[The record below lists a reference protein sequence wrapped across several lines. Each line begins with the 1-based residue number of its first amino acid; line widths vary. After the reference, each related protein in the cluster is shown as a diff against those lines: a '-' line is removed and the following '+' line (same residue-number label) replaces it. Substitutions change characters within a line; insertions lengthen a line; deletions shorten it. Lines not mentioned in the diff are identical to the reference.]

1 MTDDPRVQQL
11 LDKLLESDATP
22 ESVCASC
29 PELLPVVRHYWLQM
43 RRVGADLDVLFPP
56 PTGPDPPPP
65 EQTGLPEV
73 PGYVVEGL
81 LGRGGMGV
89 VFKARHVRLNRTVA
103 LKMVL
108 AGNYASADA
117 LVRFRREA
125 EAVAALRHP
134 HIVQVHDAGEVG
146 GHPYFTME
154 FVEGGTLAHSLAA
167 NPLPPRRAAELLA
180 TLASAVQFAHKS
192 GFIHRDLKPS
202 NILLTPDGTPRIT
215 DFGLARAIDAGPE
228 ITRSGALVGT
238 PAYVSPEQARGDVR
252 AVGPA
257 ADIYALGAV
266 LYEMLTG
273 RPPFAGQS
281 AAETIHK
288 VVSEEPTAPSRLR
301 PQVARDLE
309 TVCLKCLQ
317 KSPARRYASAQDLA
331 DDLHR
336 FLDGKPVRARPVG
349 LFERAVK
356 WARRRPGAAVLVA
369 VLLILLGTAVGAGVW
384 LRQQERDR
392 RAAKAERE
400 RQATDALNTAWKR
413 AEELRGDERWPEAL
427 RVLTDASPLLP
438 EANLP
443 DLKEKFRQARS
454 DFEIADELENARE
467 SYPILPIGDVDYRL
481 RASEYVTVFEHAGLR
496 ITDDLE
502 SVSDHVRAS
511 AIREQFVAAIEDRAY
526 VAFMLD
532 DGALVDRLLAIARSA
547 DPGSPWRHR
556 FRDRAVWGNVRQLR
570 ELAAEAFDSSPPP
583 MEHQLALL
591 GLLLGRANDWF
602 HSIRLLGEACRR
614 QPRNFWVNREMGYAL
629 NRTGRNLEAAGQYRV
644 AVALRP
650 ENTGALG
657 GLGRSL
663 AILGDIEGAILAYR
677 QALQLSPK
685 HTSIRSSLVALLANT
700 GYWTE
705 AEAECR
711 RGLQIDPASH
721 LPLWRLADGLFSQ
734 GRRAEGVL
742 VCREVLE
749 IAPAFEEARYKLA
762 GAYQALGRHEDA
774 LTELRKVKN
783 LDPARYPVVDTLG
796 LELAATGRW
805 KQAIAMYEAAAARD
819 PRSNYAYTIGKL
831 YWSHGMPEEA
841 ATAFKKVASPSF
853 HWGWEGLAAV
863 RLDQGRFAD
872 AQAAL
877 RSWQAQSANEAERRA
892 LQRQLDFCDLLLAVE
907 GKLPAILA
915 GDERPADVP
924 TQRALA
930 EWCLNH
936 KGLPAT
942 AARFYAS
949 ALAAQPSLAD
959 NLGAGIRSHAA
970 RAAALAGCGIGADA
984 GKLDDRQRA
993 ELRKQALDWLTA
1005 EYNAWAERHR
1015 RGKPG
1020 DRTVVATAVRIW
1032 LRNDG
1037 PVDSPLGRSR
1047 NLGFDPR
1054 LAFNWAFDPRSRFS
1068 EDLAGVR
1075 DEQGLAR
1082 LPAEER
1088 LAWQA
1093 LWEKVATLA
1102 ARDPAAKFD
1111 QARAHVARL
1120 EWKSAARCYAE
1131 GMELEP
1137 TDNVE
1142 LGFEYAASQLLAGDR
1157 AGYRRTCT
1165 SLAAGGKAA
1174 RSTSAYIVARAC
1186 TLAPDTIDDP
1196 KESLEFGLTL
1206 SNARAAWST
1215 TEQAALRFRA
1225 GETEGSVASFERGLA
1240 GDTRP
1245 GRAVGNWLWLAL
1257 AYQKLGDADEA
1268 RRWLAKAANW
1278 LDQQGGRMPPE
1289 GSEMGSTLHNW
1300 LEAHVLR
1307 REAEAL
1313 LR

>member
-1 MTDDPRVQQL
+1 MSDDPRVQQL
-11 LDKLLESDATP
+11 LDKLLDSHATP
-22 ESVCASC
+22 EAVCASC
-29 PELLPVVRHYWLQM
+29 PELLPVVRDRWLEL
-43 RRVGADLDVLFPP
+43 RRLDADLAALFPP
-56 PTGPDPPPP
+56 PPDKTAPHQPDG
-65 EQTGLPEV
+65 TALPRV
-73 PGYVVEGL
+73 PGYEVEAL

-108 AGNYASADA
+108 AGDYASADD

-146 GHPYFTME
+146 GRPYFTME
-154 FVEGGTLAHSLAA
+154 YVEGGTLAHSLAA

-228 ITRSGALVGT
+228 VTRSGALVGT
-238 PAYVSPEQARGDVR
+238 PAYMAPEQARGDVR

-281 AAETIHK
+281 AGETIHK

-349 LFERAVK
+349 PFERAVK
-356 WARRRPGAAVLVA
+356 WARRRPGAALLA
-369 VLLILLGTAVGAGVW
+369 GVLLVLLATAVGAGVW
-384 LRQQERDR
+384 LRQQEKDR
-392 RAAKAERE
+392 REAKAQRE
-400 RQATDALNTAWKR
+400 GQARDALNTDWRR
-413 AEELRGDERWPEAL
+413 ADDLRRDGRWPEAL
-427 RVLTDASPLLP
+427 RVLTDASPHLP
-438 EANLP
+438 EANAP
-443 DLKEKFRQARS
+443 DLEEKFRQAKS
-454 DFEIADELENARE
+454 DFQIADELENARE
-467 SYPILPIGDVDYRL
+467 SYPILPTEIVDYRQ

-502 SVSDHVRAS
+502 SVAAHVRAS
-511 AIREQFVAAIEDRAY
+511 AIREQFVAAIEDRAF

-532 DGALVDRLLAIARSA
+532 DGELVDRLLGIARSA

-556 FRDRAVWGNVRQLR
+556 FRDRAVWSNVRQLR
-570 ELAAEAFDSSPPP
+570 ELAADAFDSSPPP

-591 GLLLGRANDWF
+591 GLLLGRADDWG

-629 NRTGRNLEAAGQYRV
+629 YRKGRNLEAAGHYRV
-644 AVALRP
+644 ALTLRP
-650 ENTGALG
+650 DNTGALW

-663 AILGDIEGAILAYR
+663 SSVGDIEGAIITYR
-677 QALQLSPK
+677 RALQLSPK
-685 HTSIRSSLVALLANT
+685 HTSIRSRLVALLVNT

-711 RGLQIDPASH
+711 HGLEIDPASH
-721 LPLWRLADGLFSQ
+721 VPLWRLADGLFSQ
-734 GRRAEGVL
+734 GRTAEGL
-742 VCREVLE
+742 PVCREVLE
-749 IAPAFEEARYKLA
+749 IAPDFAQARFALG
-762 GAYQALGRHEDA
+762 GAYQVLGRHEDA
-774 LTELRKVKN
+774 VTELRKVKK
-783 LDPARYPVVDTLG
+783 LEPARFPVDKTLAH
-796 LELAATGRW
+796 LLAAMGRW
-805 KQAIAMYEAAAARD
+805 EEAIAAFEAAAARD
-819 PRSNYAYTIGKL
+819 PAVPNYAYEIGKL

-841 ATAFKKVASPSF
+841 ATAFKKAAVPGFPWA
-853 HWGWEGLAAV
+853 WEALAAV

-872 AQAAL
+872 AREVV
-877 RSWQAQSANEAERRA
+877 RSKLAQSANEAERRA
-892 LQRQLDFCDLLLAVE
+892 LRRQLDFCDLLLAVE

-915 GDERPADVP
+915 GEERPADVP

-936 KGLPAT
+936 RRLPAT

-959 NLGAGIRSHAA
+959 DLAAGIRSHAA

-993 ELRKQALDWLTA
+993 ELRKQALDWLTS

-1020 DRTVVATAVRIW
+1020 DRTVAATAVRGW
-1032 LRNDG
+1032 LRHG
-1037 PVDSPLGRSR
+1037 VPVDSPLGRSI
-1047 NLGFDPR
+1047 
-1054 LAFNWAFDPRSRFS
+1054 NWAFDPRSRFS

-1075 DEQGLAR
+1075 DERGLAR
-1082 LPAEER
+1082 LPPEER

-1093 LWEKVATLA
+1093 LWENVATLA
-1102 ARDPAAKFD
+1102 ARDPAAKFH
-1111 QARAHVARL
+1111 QARAHVACL

-1131 GMELEP
+1131 GMALEP
-1137 TDNVE
+1137 TDSDD
-1142 LGFEYAASQLLAGDR
+1142 LCFEYAASQLLAGDR
-1157 AGYRRTCT
+1157 AGYRRTCA
-1165 SLAAGGKAA
+1165 SMVARGKAA
-1174 RSTSAYIVARAC
+1174 RSTRGYLVARAC
-1186 TLAPDTIDDP
+1186 TLAPDMIDDP
-1196 KESLEFGLTL
+1196 NESLQFL
-1206 SNARAAWST
+1206 SIVSNNSAVWAT
-1215 TEQAALRFRA
+1215 TEQAALHFR
-1225 GETEGSVASFERGLA
+1225 EGQAEYAVNYSERSLA

-1245 GRAVGNWLWLAL
+1245 GRAVVNWLWLAL
-1257 AYQKLGDADEA
+1257 AYQKLGDGNEA
-1268 RRWLAKAANW
+1268 RRWLERAANW
-1278 LDQQGGRMPPE
+1278 LDQQGGRMPLEEPQ
-1289 GSEMGSTLHNW
+1289 MGSTRHNW